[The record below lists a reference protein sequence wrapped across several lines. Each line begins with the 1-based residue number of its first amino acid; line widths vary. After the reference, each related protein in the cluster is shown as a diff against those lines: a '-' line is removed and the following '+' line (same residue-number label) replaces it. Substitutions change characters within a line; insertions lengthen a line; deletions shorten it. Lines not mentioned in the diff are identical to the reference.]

1 MTKIEW
7 LCLIIIVAKRMEDS
21 KIVYWNRVPKYFFR
35 VWSVFPLSAFVFGL
49 SGERDDSFLLQPLSG
64 SRQKELWRILEAD
77 FLNILFFLVTQNV
90 DWAILSC
97 LLSAW
102 FIPCSSTWKKGFL
115 FCFFAG
121 FGLSGMLCIC
131 FSKLNLLTKVEK
143 QLAHKYP
150 SIMLLF
156 PWLFKIYFS
165 FFTNRTLL

>member
-1 MTKIEW
+1 M
-7 LCLIIIVAKRMEDS
+7 
-21 KIVYWNRVPKYFFR
+21 FF
-35 VWSVFPLSAFVFGL
+35 F
-49 SGERDDSFLLQPLSG
+49 
-64 SRQKELWRILEAD
+64 
-77 FLNILFFLVTQNV
+77 VTQNV
-90 DWAILSC
+90 DWAILFC

-143 QLAHKYP
+143 QPAHKYP

-156 PWLFKIYFS
+156 PWCFKIYFS
-165 FFTNRTLL
+165 FFTNRTLGNLYRSESRFFFFFWTVFLFLVTSFCLKGKSPSVKMMCFP